1 MQMGKGQVL
10 TATALFTCSFF
21 FLSPLHSANP
31 SAVCFA
37 TRGDVSR
44 QHSEH
49 QPSCSLLEFTHTK
62 QMLNTRENKTRA
74 VKVQQENTC
83 CDPTQ
88 THAVCERLVLSRAAE
103 QRRSECSWQKPSIL
117 TRSMGLVN
125 DFGPFFSRGNFINGQ
140 HTTTPNRA
148 AVRCSTEPA
157 AVHFIAL

>member
-1 MQMGKGQVL
+1 MGKGQVL

-103 QRRSECSWQKPSIL
+103 QRRSECSWQKPLIQCDRWGWL
-117 TRSMGLVN
+117 MTL
-125 DFGPFFSRGNFINGQ
+125 GPFFQGGISLMVSTLQPPTGQ
-140 HTTTPNRA
+140 P
-148 AVRCSTEPA
+148 
-157 AVHFIAL
+157 

>member
-1 MQMGKGQVL
+1 MGKGQVL

-88 THAVCERLVLSRAAE
+88 THAVCERRVLSRAAE
-103 QRRSECSWQKPSIL
+103 QRRSECSGQKPLIQCDRWGWL
-117 TRSMGLVN
+117 MTL
-125 DFGPFFSRGNFINGQ
+125 GPFFQGGISLMVSTLQPPTGQ
-140 HTTTPNRA
+140 P
-148 AVRCSTEPA
+148 
-157 AVHFIAL
+157 